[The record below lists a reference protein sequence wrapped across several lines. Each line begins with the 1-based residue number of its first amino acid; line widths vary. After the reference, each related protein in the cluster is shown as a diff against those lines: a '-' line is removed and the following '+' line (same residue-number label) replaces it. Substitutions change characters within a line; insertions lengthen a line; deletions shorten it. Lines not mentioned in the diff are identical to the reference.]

1 MNDPKD
7 VTPAQL
13 QKTAFIEQM
22 KGVYTSIPGHIVTF
36 NPDLQRAQIQI
47 GIERVLINQS
57 TEIPR
62 VIEDVPVNFAGGDFT
77 LEFEVGK
84 GTEGAIFFSQRCI
97 DGWKNSGGVAANPL
111 ERFFDMQDC
120 YFVPGVRSE
129 PGAISGFQNNG
140 IRIRNKA
147 GNQFAWLKNDGSLAF
162 ENGAGHIRI
171 SAAGVVT
178 INGVTIQPN
187 GSTTIPENLSVTGTM
202 RNGGVNVGKD
212 HKHGGV
218 QSGTSNTG
226 NPF

>member
-36 NPDLQRAQIQI
+36 NPVLQRAQIQI
-47 GIERVLINQS
+47 GIERVLLNGA
-57 TEIPR
+57 TENPR
-62 VIEDVPVNFAGGDFT
+62 VIEDVPVHFAGGDFT

-111 ERFFDMQDC
+111 ARFFDMQDC
-120 YFVPGVRSE
+120 YFLPGVRSE

-140 IRIRNKA
+140 IRIRNKS
-147 GNQFAWLKNDGSLAF
+147 GDQFAWLKNDGSLAL

-171 SAAGVVT
+171 SSAGVVT
-178 INGVTIQPN
+178 INGVTIQAN
-187 GSTTIPENLSVTGTM
+187 GDVDTPSAL
-202 RNGGVNVGKD
+202 RNNGKNVGAD
-212 HKHGGV
+212 HKHSGV
-218 QSGTSNTG
+218 QSGGSNTG
-226 NPF
+226 NPI

>member
-7 VTPAQL
+7 VTLSLL
-13 QKTAFIEQM
+13 QKTAFIESM
-22 KGVYTSIPGHIVTF
+22 KGIYTSIPGHIVTF
-36 NPDLQRAQIQI
+36 NPQTQRAQIQI
-47 GIERVLINQS
+47 GIERVLLNGA
-57 TEIPR
+57 TENPR
-62 VIEDVPVNFAGGDFT
+62 VIEDVPVHFAGGDFT

-111 ERFFDMQDC
+111 ARFFDMQDC

-140 IRIRNKA
+140 IRIRNKT
-147 GNQFAWLKNDGSLAF
+147 GNQFAWLKNDGSLAL
-162 ENGAGHIRI
+162 ENVAGHIRI

-187 GSTTIPENLSVTGTM
+187 GDLDTPAAA
-202 RNGGVNVGKD
+202 RNKGVNMGVGHD
-212 HKHGGV
+212 HGGI
-218 QSGTSNTG
+218 QRGSSRTDGLA
-226 NPF
+226 